1 MLFGLSGEFS
11 RGTYQL
17 KNYIE
22 RYGGRIIGAVSGKV
36 THCLCGTDG
45 VTEYGQS
52 TGKGSKK
59 YADCKKKKADFVD
72 EETIMKYVEKVPKQ
86 ESFTTMVEKEVV
98 GTIVHDIMQFHVD
111 NMELPSM
118 VDFLMARSK
127 SIYEV
132 DEEGRTPLHC
142 FAQYARESPN
152 TTAMLK
158 AYLNKLI
165 AAGADLN
172 LHNAERMS
180 ALTLAC
186 QQQKASR
193 L

>member
-1 MLFGLSGEFS
+1 M
-11 RGTYQL
+11 
-17 KNYIE
+17 
-22 RYGGRIIGAVSGKV
+22 
-36 THCLCGTDG
+36 
-45 VTEYGQS
+45 TEYGQK

-59 YADCKKKKADFVD
+59 YAECKKKKADFVD

-111 NMELPSM
+111 NMELPLM

-127 SIYEV
+127 VLCIIFSCIIFAWHFILVHHLRLTCWLRQNIYEV

-142 FAQYARESPN
+142 FAQYAREGPN